1 MWVREWVPNSDNKLP
16 RKGNIM
22 SNVATQLNNLNDL
35 EAQIAALKAQ
45 AAEIKKEVKNTPR
58 LKVSQ
63 KGAISVYGLQRMPV
77 TLYAGQWERIIEL
90 VNSGVFADFIAQ
102 NESTLT
108 RKGEAPK
115 TEAAPVVADK
125 PAKTKKTP
133 KLTKCGAVAKGP
145 DGPSAAD
152 LAAIEALNAKV
163 SRMPASDLFED

>member
-1 MWVREWVPNSDNKLP
+1 
-16 RKGNIM
+16 M
-22 SNVATQLNNLNDL
+22 SNVAAQLNNLNDL

-90 VNSGVFADFIAQ
+90 GNSGVFADFIAQ

-108 RKGEAPK
+108 RKGDAPK
-115 TEAAPVVADK
+115 QEAAPVVAKK
-125 PAKTKKTP
+125 PAKAKKATKKT
-133 KLTKCGAVAKGP
+133 
-145 DGPSAAD
+145 DGPTAAD
-152 LAAIEALNAKV
+152 LAKIEALNAKV

>member
-1 MWVREWVPNSDNKLP
+1 
-16 RKGNIM
+16 M
-22 SNVATQLNNLNDL
+22 SNVAAQLNNLNDL

-102 NESTLT
+102 NEATLT

-115 TEAAPVVADK
+115 QEAAPVVAKK
-125 PAKTKKTP
+125 PAKAKKATKK
-133 KLTKCGAVAKGP
+133 
-145 DGPSAAD
+145 DGPTAAD
-152 LAAIEALNAKV
+152 LAKIEALNAKV